1 MPGALAAGNAID
13 ALEHA
18 FEMTGVE
25 PMSDP
30 GRCDTS
36 IEQLASAHEPVLAGS
51 ESGDD
56 VICCGHSANMPVTGR
71 RFNPLVF
78 L

>member
-1 MPGALAAGNAID
+1 MPRALAAGNAID
-13 ALEHA
+13 ALEHS
-18 FEMTGVE
+18 FEMAGVE

-30 GRCDTS
+30 GRCDAR

-51 ESGDD
+51 ELGDD
-56 VICCGHSANMPVTGR
+56 VVCCSHSANMPVTGR
-71 RFNPLVF
+71 RFNPLAF